1 MFDEILQDLLNIN
14 ITEQE
19 INEFLNSNN
28 ENSLEYI
35 ESIIEDVN
43 DLVNSEAIENANI
56 ESSNDEAK
64 ALQSSNDEVCFT
76 GFDDLYEKLLALEDQ
91 LICKEFE
98 NGVGEDYENQCG
110 GKQCFK
116 KKGKAKK
123 FWGINSAGEFF
134 KGVAFCTGKEGLELY
149 ETIEHLGF

>member
-110 GKQCFK
+110 GKQS

-123 FWGINSAGEFF
+123 NSGE
-134 KGVAFCTGKEGLELY
+134 VTLLEIFSR
-149 ETIEHLGF
+149 E